1 MIEVLDA
8 VAARRALDAGRLGCP
23 SCGGTLRPWGR
34 TRERAVAGSAGTV
47 AVRLDRGRCRSCQV
61 THVLLPAGLVA
72 GRSYPLGVI
81 GAALVAASRGKGH
94 RAVATELGV
103 PAATVRSWAR
113 RAHANA
119 ERLYQYGVRTVVAL
133 EPALLPTTPRASR
146 LGEALEVLSA
156 AAVAVTRRF
165 CAGQPVPLWST
176 INVLT
181 QGRLLAPVFTL

>member
-47 AVRLDRGRCRSCQV
+47 AVRLDRGRCRSCQI
-61 THVLLPAGLVA
+61 TRLLPAGLVA

-81 GAALVAASRGKGH
+81 GAALVATGRGNGY
-94 RAVATELGV
+94 RAVAAELGV

-113 RAHANA
+113 RARANA
-119 ERLYQYGVRTVVAL
+119 ERLYRFGVRTVVAL
-133 EPALLPTTPRASR
+133 EPELLPTTPRASR

-165 CAGQPVPLWST
+165 PAGQPVPLWST